1 MKIWLRIDDR
11 FIHGQVL
18 VGWVQVLGLDGII
31 VANKAFLFDEVRRR
45 FLRNIVPN
53 HIFLDFV
60 APENVMES
68 LRRAQEEKKNKILI
82 LVGDPFDAMKVLE
95 AGLKVDSI
103 NIGGMHYQEG
113 REEIGENVFAT
124 QKEVEYLEK
133 ISSLRI
139 ELDSRAVP
147 LGKKTNF
154 TPVLKEYIRK
164 KLKNSGVSRSG
175 KRG

>member
-1 MKIWLRIDDR
+1 MKVWLRVDDR

-31 VANKAFLFDEVRRR
+31 VANKAFLFDDARRR
-45 FLRNIVPN
+45 FLRNIVPT

-60 APENVMES
+60 EPEKVMES
-68 LRRAQEEKKNKILI
+68 LKRAEEENKSKVLV
-82 LVGDPFDAMKVLE
+82 LVGDPFDALKVLE
-95 AGLKVDSI
+95 AGLKVDSV

-113 REEIGENVFAT
+113 REKIGENVFAT

-133 ISSLRI
+133 ISSLRV
-139 ELDSRAVP
+139 ELDSRAIP

-154 TPVLKEYIRK
+154 APILKDYIRK
-164 KLKNSGVSRSG
+164 KSRSASKG
-175 KRG
+175 IWRK